1 MSTKVDFIQINRFFV
16 KANHE
21 FQEEFSP
28 QWVETST
35 IRMKTP
41 GLRERQN
48 EAVIEKSRF

>member
-1 MSTKVDFIQINRFFV
+1 MSTKVDFIQINRFFE

-21 FQEEFSP
+21 FQEMFSL
-28 QWVETST
+28 QSVETST